1 LNSED
6 IDDVIYYMDLIFL
19 NKLVY
24 VLVIILFLEGPIS
37 HSLRQMLRS
46 KTLNAFLFLF
56 KGCISLVLITL
67 RNSSTTI
74 FVYLNMDIK
83 D

>member
-1 LNSED
+1 
-6 IDDVIYYMDLIFL
+6 MDLIFL

-24 VLVIILFLEGPIS
+24 VLVIILFLEGPII
-37 HSLRQMLRS
+37 HSLRQTLRS
-46 KTLNAFLFLF
+46 KTLNAFLF